1 MLSLFRRRSEGEE
14 VREGGSNGFR
24 LDWMQTDM
32 HCHILPGIDDG
43 APDVEASLELLQQ
56 YNAMGIDRFIAT
68 PHVKQSMFPNTP
80 DTIRAAW
87 DQLAEAC
94 LKKGINVH
102 IQYSAEYYLDEG
114 FLEALR
120 TDKLLPFP
128 GNYILIE
135 VSFSRRPMID
145 LGDVAR
151 SLMDKGFFPILA
163 HPERYRYWYKNLN
176 KFETLK
182 TQGWLLQ
189 VNLLS
194 LAGYYGSTEQKMARI
209 LLDNELVDFIG
220 TDTHRPDHLYH
231 IESAGRDPWVQRA
244 SEIYLMN
251 KFLELDGK

>member
-1 MLSLFRRRSEGEE
+1 MLSLFRKRSEEE
-14 VREGGSNGFR
+14 DVRESGSGFR

-43 APDVEASLELLQQ
+43 APDVDASIELLQQ
-56 YNAMGIDRFIAT
+56 YIAMGVDRFIAT
-68 PHVKQSMFPNTP
+68 PHVKQNMFPNTP
-80 DTIRAAW
+80 ATIKAAW
-87 DQLAEAC
+87 EQLAEAV
-94 LKKGINVH
+94 LEKGLNVH

-114 FLEALR
+114 FLAAL
-120 TDKLLPFP
+120 KNNELLPFP

-151 SLMDKGFFPILA
+151 SVMDKGFFPILA
-163 HPERYRYWYKNLN
+163 HPERYRYWHKNLN

-182 TQGWLLQ
+182 SQGWLLQ

-194 LAGYYGSTEQKMARI
+194 LAGYYGGTEQKMARI
-209 LLDNELVDFIG
+209 LLDSELVDFVG
-220 TDTHRPDHLYH
+220 TDTHKMEHLLQ
-231 IESAGRDPWVQRA
+231 IAASGKDPWVQRA